1 MGGLVG
7 GPKIKKLPPPDPKI
21 AQEKK
26 KQREQKVSISSE
38 RFIER
43 QIGLGPIL
51 LQAPTL
57 NTRGRRR

>member
-1 MGGLVG
+1 MGGLFG
-7 GPKIKKLPPPDPKI
+7 GPKIKKVPPPDPKI

-26 KQREQKVSISSE
+26 KLRDKKVASSSE
-38 RFIER
+38 NFIER

-57 NTRGRRR
+57 NTRGRR